1 MGQKNNETRIRE
13 MRQVSPYYSMQRRLI
28 MTEN

>member
-13 MRQVSPYYSMQRRLI
+13 KRQVSPYYSMQRKLI
-28 MTEN
+28 IIEN